1 MTGLIDTHA
10 HLTFNPLSG
19 DVPGVLERGAQAGVA
34 HVITVGTDVADS
46 CRAVE
51 LADRHQSVS
60 AVVGIHPHEAAKVA
74 TGAYDELGE
83 LLRHPRAVAMGEVGL
98 DYHYD
103 HSDRRSQHAVF
114 KAQLEVAQDFDLPLV
129 MHCREAIDDA
139 VAILQER
146 GFDGRPVVFH
156 CFTGTVDEA
165 KRLADHGWRVSFTG
179 VVTFRTSEALRAVAR
194 DYPAD
199 QMMLETDAPYLSPEP
214 VRKIRPNEPA
224 HLRHTAEF
232 LARLRGEPLDQLIEQ
247 TTRNAEAFFG
257 IHTSAIG

>member
-1 MTGLIDTHA
+1 MTAGLLDTHA

-46 CRAVE
+46 RRAVE
-51 LADRHQSVS
+51 LADSYQSVS

-74 TGAYDELGE
+74 AGAYHELGE
-83 LLRHPRAVAMGEVGL
+83 LLRHPRAVAVGEVGL

-103 HSDRRSQHAVF
+103 HSDRHAQHAVF
-114 KAQLEVAQDFDLPLV
+114 KAQLEVAQDLDLPLV

-139 VAILQER
+139 VVILHER

-156 CFTGTVDEA
+156 CFTGTEDEA
-165 KRLADHGWRVSFTG
+165 KLLADHGWRVSFTG
-179 VVTFRTSEALRAVAR
+179 VVTFRNSEVLQAIAR

-199 QMMLETDAPYLSPEP
+199 QLMLETDAPYLSPEP

-224 HLRHTAEF
+224 YLRHTAEF
-232 LARLRGEPLDQLIEQ
+232 VARLRGEPLDQLIEQ
-247 TTRNAEAFFG
+247 TTRSAERFFG
-257 IHTSAIG
+257 LPAS